1 MVKSE
6 ITISHQFHIRR
17 TQRKCIRIVIL
28 SYNNLQ
34 YGPGFFL
41 SDGSFS
47 SIQTLDYSDV
57 VKYIC
62 LLFLILSHHYVKESR
77 AE

>member
-28 SYNNLQ
+28 SYNLQ
-34 YGPGFFL
+34 YVRSRLFL

-57 VKYIC
+57 DKYIC
-62 LLFLILSHHYVKESR
+62 LNIVVLDSKTSLR
-77 AE
+77 

>member
-1 MVKSE
+1 MVKSD
-6 ITISHQFHIRR
+6 ITSISHQFHIRR

-28 SYNNLQ
+28 SYNLQ
-34 YGPGFFL
+34 YGPDFFL

-47 SIQTLDYSDV
+47 LIQTLDYSDV

-62 LLFLILSHHYVKESR
+62 LNIVVLDSKTSLR
-77 AE
+77 